1 MILRAVSTYPHGTPV
16 PSASLVKLQFAP
28 RNPYYQGALN
38 FTSRLNVQFKIQ
50 KRQLHTIHPDSHF
63 CNAQFKYLKS
73 FAVEEAERCMMVC
86 CDDKAKVP
94 IGDPGAA
101 VSTGVRG
108 KNQLYLLPAPLL
120 PLITT

>member
-1 MILRAVSTYPHGTPV
+1 MIQRAVSTCPPGTPV

-28 RNPYYQGALN
+28 RNPYCQGALN

-50 KRQLHTIHPDSHF
+50 RRQLRTTHPDSHF

-108 KNQLYLLPAPLL
+108 KINCTYFQHPCCP
-120 PLITT
+120 